1 MKNTTSEI
9 NYNAS
14 SNIKE
19 IESSN
24 SNDSNKNDNDQANS
38 NNTLHLHNIQNLI
51 SKNTLSMTFHEITD
65 RKNFIYHNINNHITL
80 TNIEILNNYSFSN
93 FNKLFSS
100 KMRLKDEN
108 NISEAKERI
117 SAIQKYIFETITD
130 EKESFYKLRRLKEN
144 SKKLTKIKIINN
156 LMNDLNILD
165 RELLIMTAISENYLQ
180 IRTNKTD
187 NGLNNNRNA
196 LSNNKNNGIVNY
208 SNNKNTNKISND
220 IDSYQDLLS
229 NRENIGNSNQFNK
242 DNSVKE
248 FHEAHSKLMANQILN
263 TKTKFKLS
271 DALSIANRKLK
282 EKSMRLKEDFK
293 QQIIREQML
302 EDKIK
307 SSTE

>member
-282 EKSMRLKEDFK
+282 VKSMRLKEDFK